1 MQLLASSVICPGIIP
16 MIWALLTSN
25 TTGKDSD
32 LEPDNGEIEFLN
44 LSKQKKNQ
52 QLIKNIKYQNV
63 KPPESLWR
71 YNYLTGTKYEMYR
84 LPLKQKTFEGLKF
97 KEVAMIMFHKL
108 NITLL
113 ALEVKVGNEIRVFVN
128 PYDYILDE

>member
-1 MQLLASSVICPGIIP
+1 

-63 KPPESLWR
+63 KPPESLW
-71 YNYLTGTKYEMYR
+71 
-84 LPLKQKTFEGLKF
+84 
-97 KEVAMIMFHKL
+97 
-108 NITLL
+108 
-113 ALEVKVGNEIRVFVN
+113 
-128 PYDYILDE
+128 